1 MPINSDEFNTGE
13 AKVTLTDRILE
24 FLSKNPDNAY
34 TAEEIHA
41 GVNPANQALSL
52 DLMLMLAALAY
63 LVFTNRIES
72 RYIFRPG
79 NLAAYYYRIKK

>member
-1 MPINSDEFNTGE
+1 MPITYDEFKKGE
-13 AKVTLTDRILE
+13 AKVLLTDRIVE
-24 FLSKNPDNAY
+24 YLSKNPDEAY

-41 GVNPANQALSL
+41 GVNPGNQALSL
-52 DLMLMLAALAY
+52 DLMLMLGALGY

-79 NLAAYYYRIKK
+79 NLASYYYRIKK

>member
-1 MPINSDEFNTGE
+1 MPITSDEFKKVE
-13 AKVTLTDRILE
+13 ARDPLTDRIHE

-41 GVNPANQALSL
+41 GVNPGNQALSL
-52 DLMLMLAALAY
+52 DLMLMLGALGY

-79 NLAAYYYRIKK
+79 D